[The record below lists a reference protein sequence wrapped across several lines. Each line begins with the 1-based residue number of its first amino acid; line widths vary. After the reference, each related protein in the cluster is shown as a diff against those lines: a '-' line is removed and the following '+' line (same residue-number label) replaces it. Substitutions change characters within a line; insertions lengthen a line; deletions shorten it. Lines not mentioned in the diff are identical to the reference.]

1 MSALEDNDQPRRVL
15 SGFMSY
21 DAVRS
26 THGWLWYT
34 DGTGQDTGHP
44 PTTSSGGESRQQ
56 HMMPRRAPM
65 AAASKLIIDCTP
77 CNAHAEQPLDLAVT
91 AAHTRADSP
100 TSTIEDSNLDRRQD
114 SHSFKTAHHN
124 ADIKIDLSRPLC
136 DFDLIAAVCT
146 CGPDKSR
153 AGHGQIR
160 FAGSCSRDTS
170 LRPFLRL
177 EQEQRPVLPRS
188 SLSQVS
194 LFDPHV
200 INSSSALCQATIKER
215 NQNHPA

>member
-1 MSALEDNDQPRRVL
+1 
-15 SGFMSY
+15 
-21 DAVRS
+21 
-26 THGWLWYT
+26 
-34 DGTGQDTGHP
+34 
-44 PTTSSGGESRQQ
+44 
-56 HMMPRRAPM
+56 MMLRRAPM
-65 AAASKLIIDCTP
+65 AAASTLIIDCTP
-77 CNAHAEQPLDLAVT
+77 CNAHAEQPLDLAIT

-114 SHSFKTAHHN
+114 SYSFKTAHRN
-124 ADIKIDLSRPLC
+124 ADIKIDLSPPLC

-146 CGPDKSR
+146 CGQDKSR

-160 FAGSCSRDTS
+160 FAGSCSRNTS
-170 LRPFLRL
+170 LHPFLRT
-177 EQEQRPVLPRS
+177 ERPVLPRS